1 VERLNQII
9 ELANL
14 HNKVLGFS
22 LIPNQQPTYEP
33 MLLTPSVLQKGASGL
48 YTETTEETVEET
60 ADTPPN
66 GFSEEFPDF
75 GDSDDKLEDAVF
87 AIKPFL
93 FPAVRMCPFV
103 AKGLCKHAG
112 FNKQRAL
119 STHCRMKHR
128 DENGNPIIFT
138 TVEVDPLE
146 DGTAKI
152 PCRWKC
158 DRFFA
163 SYHAANDHSKKANTH
178 CEKSEAN
185 IYPRPCPW
193 SEVPGTECVY
203 PLLTWVRAESSHC
216 TYLMYEDVLA
226 NTSQIPIQD
235 QTIFARATF
244 LPKPRDH
251 TKRRNPVSRSIAL
264 VCVTLSSSSACQCD
278 QKELVSVCLHGD
290 TDQNMKE
297 HHTTSKPIA
306 TYGFFPKLV
315 LDVSTLHRRD

>member
-1 VERLNQII
+1 MERLNQII

-14 HNKVLGFS
+14 HNKVLGLS
-22 LIPNQQPTYEP
+22 LIPKQQPTYER

-48 YTETTEETVEET
+48 CTETTDETINET
-60 ADTPPN
+60 A
-66 GFSEEFPDF
+66 GFPLDEEFSDA
-75 GDSDDKLEDAVF
+75 GDSDDGFEDAVS

-112 FNKQRAL
+112 YTKQRAL
-119 STHCRMKHR
+119 STHCRMKHK
-128 DENGNPIIFT
+128 DENGQPIILT
-138 TVEVDPLE
+138 TVEEDPLE

-193 SEVPGTECVY
+193 SEVPGTECTVS
-203 PLLTWVRAESSHC
+203 PFASSQAESHHC
-216 TYLMYEDVLA
+216 TKMHNSD
-226 NTSQIPIQD
+226 
-235 QTIFARATF
+235 ARRPYQCHLCDAYYAD
-244 LPKPRDH
+244 LY
-251 TKRRNPVSRSIAL
+251 A
-264 VCVTLSSSSACQCD
+264 LSSHVDDCEKQDHS
-278 QKELVSVCLHGD
+278 GR
-290 TDQNMKE
+290 
-297 HHTTSKPIA
+297 TTSNQ
-306 TYGFFPKLV
+306 
-315 LDVSTLHRRD
+315 STVKDSIRKKENKKASN